1 MENFINEVSANF
13 ERAFG
18 QITSESNRVITELN
32 AQKIKFRE
40 SYFRMVSIN
49 AWREVIINN
58 KASENCTSFFREANN
73 DLYSSHILAR
83 HGSWRVSLMAIRSFI
98 ENTLFGLY
106 YLDHPVELRLWQA
119 GEHKLGFSE
128 TLKYIES
135 HPDFN
140 SDKLI
145 SNSLSELKNEYAL
158 LSKAVHG
165 SSESFRMS
173 VDGKV
178 HGLSSTDKAKLGAW
192 LTREKAVLN
201 AINILF
207 ICFFKEHV
215 SGSSNSSL
223 RKSISLAVR
232 DSNYVK
238 IREVFNV
245 RLFQKKEIIEQ
256 L

>member
-1 MENFINEVSANF
+1 MENFIKEVNENF
-13 ERAFG
+13 ERAFS
-18 QITSESNRVITELN
+18 QITTESTRVITELN
-32 AQKIKFRE
+32 AQKIKFRD

-58 KASENCTSFFREANN
+58 VASEVCASFFREANN

-83 HGSWRVSLMAIRSFI
+83 HGSWRVSLMALRSFI
-98 ENTLFGLY
+98 ENTMFGLY

-128 TLKYIES
+128 TLKYLQS

-140 SDKLI
+140 SNNI
-145 SNSLSELKNEYAL
+145 ICNSLSELKSEYAL

-178 HGLSSTDKAKLGAW
+178 HGLSSTDRAKLGGW
-192 LTREKAVLN
+192 LTREIAVLN

-207 ICFFKEHV
+207 ICFFKCHV
-215 SGSSNSSL
+215 CGALNAGL

-232 DSNYVK
+232 DGNYD
-238 IREVFNV
+238 EVRATFNV
-245 RLFQKKEIIEQ
+245 RLFNKKEVIMR